1 MAQVGVSH
9 DPYGIGFHDESDDR
23 PAKNDSYSFLGE
35 NRLNLP
41 T

>member
-1 MAQVGVSH
+1 MIHTALVFMTN
-9 DPYGIGFHDESDDR
+9 PDDR